1 MKTNSDIPGEKLG
14 RLLRLENAVLN
25 YGGGI
30 ESLQKRLQLMAEQD
44 NPHGEC
50 MTRLLYELTVYLR
63 DVAVW
68 TLPTEITRK

>member
-1 MKTNSDIPGEKLG
+1 MKTHSDIPRERLG

-30 ESLQKRLQLMAEQD
+30 ESLQKRIQLVAEQD
-44 NPHGEC
+44 KPHEDE
-50 MTRLLYELTVYLR
+50 MNRLLHELTGYLR

-68 TLPTEITRK
+68 TLP